1 MQCGS
6 CPYSGYGSGL
16 KFASTASLRGA
27 QLAPRSVLSK
37 LPPPEA
43 FTYRC
48 AGSRG
53 STITECRIE
62 PSGVWSSGGHHLKR
76 IGCSFQPSTPLHV
89 TPPSSL
95 RKSAGGDSPAY
106 QTPGSLACPGV
117 RWKV

>member
-6 CPYSGYGSGL
+6 WPYSGYASGL
-16 KFASTASLRGA
+16 KFASTASFSGL
-27 QLAPRSVLSK
+27 QLAPRSRLSK
-37 LPPPEA
+37 LPPPDA

-53 STITECRIE
+53 STRIECRID

-76 IGCSFQPSTPLHV
+76 IGWSFQPSTPLQV

-95 RKSAGGDSPAY
+95 RKSAGGDTPAY
-106 QTPGSLACPGV
+106 HTPGSLG
-117 RWKV
+117 